1 MTASAEAFA
10 VMIRGHWSME
20 NQLHWSLDV
29 LFRED
34 ASQVRKDRVPEN
46 LNILRKIALGR
57 LRATDAPDR
66 RLSVKRKIF
75 KASVNPDFLYSVIF
89 GK

>member
-1 MTASAEAFA
+1 
-10 VMIRGHWSME
+10 
-20 NQLHWSLDV
+20 V

-34 ASQVRKDRVPEN
+34 ASQVRKDHTPEN

-57 LRATDAPDR
+57 LRAMDIPNQRVSA
-66 RLSVKRKIF
+66 KRKKF
-75 KASVNPDFLYSVIF
+75 KVSVNPNYFLSVLF